1 MLVSTITYRIP
12 ELLGKIHNVNLLR
25 IRKTQCVVVV
35 ALGTTATVKNTLDAK
50 EWVFGRHRQR
60 YDRD

>member
-1 MLVSTITYRIP
+1 MLLSTTTYRIP

-25 IRKTQCVVVV
+25 IQKTQCVAVV
-35 ALGTTATVKNTLDAK
+35 ALGTIATEKNTLDAK

-60 YDRD
+60 